1 MPKLK
6 IKLSNKDEEKP
17 KIKLRTSSGPEEPRP
32 MLKLSTTK
40 KVPTIRVKPTRMPGD
55 GYDSEDPDRE
65 DDPLIEEGIILRMVP
80 DESLDYLRRC
90 VEDGDMSGITI
101 KWKDKRRAILRI
113 NGMLYGG
120 KLVEL
125 PTVVEV
131 HKSVDKKNIF
141 KTIDV
146 CQMLLIVKRLESE
159 KDIKDIDVDM
169 EHGESYPDGIT
180 PPLENAKQRF
190 KKRYQQKIMQSV
202 EDRVQELLDLDDE
215 AESSTYTFIDP
226 SEEASSY
233 STPEPVEFR
242 KKKQKAQEA
251 RIEDKL
257 DRQMEEEDKEDELD
271 LELEAAFEDAP
282 RDDEEEEIIE
292 GASADEEHESSDDE
306 DDDDDEKEDEEEHI
320 RPVGE
325 EMNETQQHNAILR
338 EEISELEST
347 IEQKSRDLAKANNPI
362 MRNRITDVIGRLK
375 QELELKRMQIQ
386 EQDSTNDRN
395 KDEDDEDDQEDQEDN
410 EEAGENEEV
419 EENDDDLADLF

>member
-257 DRQMEEEDKEDELD
+257 DRQTEEEDKEDELD

-306 DDDDDEKEDEEEHI
+306 DDDDDEEEDEEEHI